1 MRGSGQTREGIRAVA
16 VRVLRRHA
24 FADAPNTSVVLWFPG
39 EGGQGGEWRAGDGG
53 EMWMR
58 KVRVVER
65 RGESNSGEVG
75 GCPDSGQIVENRKGK
90 KNKNKNQNRN
100 GSNESDDKFAI

>member
-1 MRGSGQTREGIRAVA
+1 M
-16 VRVLRRHA
+16 RRHA

-65 RGESNSGEVG
+65 RGESKSGEVG
-75 GCPDSGQIVENRKGK
+75 GRPDSGEIVEQKRRKINK
-90 KNKNKNQNRN
+90 KQKSEQKWL
-100 GSNESDDKFAI
+100 